1 MKSLFVLIQVFLSFS
16 SIADVDEYQWCQAQI
31 DSIRK
36 LSELP
41 LNELTLLKKSIA
53 VAASIEELNKVTSK
67 DFSPM
72 VIAIKNHQKVTKD
85 VAEKTTLKLVKGLQ
99 IDSVS
104 KAISLQ
110 GNTSEKIWSLQFD
123 NCVKGNLG

>member
-1 MKSLFVLIQVFLSFS
+1 MKPLFVLITVFFSFS

-41 LNELTLLKKSIA
+41 LNELTFLKKSIA

-72 VIAIKNHQKVTKD
+72 VIAIKNHQNITKGA
-85 VAEKTTLKLVKGLQ
+85 AEKATLKLVKELE
-99 IDSVS
+99 IDSIS

-110 GNTSEKIWSLQFD
+110 GNTSEKIWNLQFD
-123 NCVKGNLG
+123 KCVKDNQG